1 MRTYQKIGFVGLGV
15 MGIGMANNLLKAGYE
30 LVVYHIYPARV
41 ELLSDPSKATVVAK
55 NSEIFEQTDTV
66 ILMLPNSPHVESAI
80 FGEGGLLESRAGN
93 QISDYNLLNFLARS
107 TGMARTPYM
116 ELLADFYHHV
126 PFYNNR
132 LLLPLSQEDA
142 FFPRAMEQ
150 ITYDRV
156 LGEGWS
162 S

>member
-1 MRTYQKIGFVGLGV
+1 MLGSLTEWVDSRERPTVLLFFGDHLPTLGSNFAAYNETGFANTNDGV
-15 MGIGMANNLLKAGYE
+15 STENRQLLYSTPF
-30 LVVYHIYPARV
+30 LIYSNRD
-41 ELLSDPSKATVVAK
+41 L
-55 NSEIFEQTDTV
+55 
-66 ILMLPNSPHVESAI
+66 
-80 FGEGGLLESRAGN
+80 EGGLLESRAGN
-93 QISDYNLLNFLARS
+93 QISDYNLLNSLARS

-116 ELLADFYHHV
+116 ELLADFYHNV